1 MARKSISDNQ
11 ISASSQL
18 DGNHS
23 AIQARLHSKAGA
35 WSPLNNDLSQ
45 WLQVDLGSDTRVTR
59 VATQG
64 SNAYNESVTKYK
76 LQYSDDGVTFQ
87 FYKDV
92 GDTSAKVF
100 ARLSA
105 KYAVLHWFINSCFSV
120 YHQVMMQ
127 LGRAQKSETERVSL
141 AFWVL
146 LVPPNCT
153 ISISISICIFL
164 VFMWRNHILKL
175 NNYLSFWGFSFIR

>member
-1 MARKSISDNQ
+1 MVKYFKPHRPLKLSGFKITSDKTTITLRFTVAISLPISITACIAPLGMERKSISDNQ

-23 AIQARLHSKAGA
+23 AIQARLHSKTGA
-35 WSPLNNDLSQ
+35 WSPLTDNINQ
-45 WLQVDLGSDTRVTR
+45 WLQVNLGSATRVTR

-92 GDTSAKVF
+92 GDSSAKVF
-100 ARLSA
+100 ARCQRIIHLF
-105 KYAVLHWFINSCFSV
+105 LD
-120 YHQVMMQ
+120 HQSM
-127 LGRAQKSETERVSL
+127 
-141 AFWVL
+141 F
-146 LVPPNCT
+146 
-153 ISISISICIFL
+153 
-164 VFMWRNHILKL
+164 
-175 NNYLSFWGFSFIR
+175 

>member
-1 MARKSISDNQ
+1 MESKLISDNQ

-23 AIQARLHSKAGA
+23 AIQARLHSKADGSNARA
-35 WSPLNNDLSQ
+35 WSALTNDPNQ
-45 WLQVDLGSDTRVTR
+45 WLQVDLGSATRVTR

-100 ARLSA
+100 ARCQRNKHLFTDSWIRALSS
-105 KYAVLHWFINSCFSV
+105 YD
-120 YHQVMMQ
+120 
-127 LGRAQKSETERVSL
+127 GRGKFGEYKRSETEKDL
-141 AFWVL
+141 
-146 LVPPNCT
+146 
-153 ISISISICIFL
+153 
-164 VFMWRNHILKL
+164 
-175 NNYLSFWGFSFIR
+175 

>member
-1 MARKSISDNQ
+1 MAISLPISIIACIAPLGMERKSISDNQ

-23 AIQARLHSKAGA
+23 AIQARLHSKTGA
-35 WSPLNNDLSQ
+35 WSPLTDNINQ
-45 WLQVDLGSDTRVTR
+45 WLQVNLGSATRVTR

-92 GDTSAKVF
+92 GDSSAKVF
-100 ARLSA
+100 VRCQRIIHL
-105 KYAVLHWFINSCFSV
+105 FID
-120 YHQVMMQ
+120 HQSM
-127 LGRAQKSETERVSL
+127 
-141 AFWVL
+141 F
-146 LVPPNCT
+146 
-153 ISISISICIFL
+153 
-164 VFMWRNHILKL
+164 
-175 NNYLSFWGFSFIR
+175 

>member
-1 MARKSISDNQ
+1 MESKLISDDQ
-11 ISASSQL
+11 IIASSQL

-23 AIQARLHSKAGA
+23 AIQARLHSKTDGSNAGA
-35 WSPLNNDLSQ
+35 WSALTNDLNQ
-45 WLQVDLGSDTRVTR
+45 WLQVDLGSATRVTR

-100 ARLSA
+100 ARCPRIEHL
-105 KYAVLHWFINSCFSV
+105 FIDSCFSV
-120 YHQVMMQ
+120 YHRVMIRVEVW
-127 LGRAQKSETERVSL
+127 RAQKKRNSR
-141 AFWVL
+141 
-146 LVPPNCT
+146 
-153 ISISISICIFL
+153 SI
-164 VFMWRNHILKL
+164 
-175 NNYLSFWGFSFIR
+175 FSFLSAFQTS

>member
-1 MARKSISDNQ
+1 MRPARRIDSSKNTFVLITFGVSLARHLKLCSCKITSDNKTSPLRFTVAIGLPISIIACIAPLGMERKSISDNQ

-18 DGNHS
+18 NGNHS

-35 WSPLNNDLSQ
+35 WSPLTNDDSQ

-64 SNAYNESVTKYK
+64 SNAYNESVTKYN

-92 GDTSAKVF
+92 GDSSAKVF
-100 ARLSA
+100 ARFLT
-105 KYAVLHWFINSCFSV
+105 KYTLIH
-120 YHQVMMQ
+120 
-127 LGRAQKSETERVSL
+127 
-141 AFWVL
+141 
-146 LVPPNCT
+146 
-153 ISISISICIFL
+153 
-164 VFMWRNHILKL
+164 
-175 NNYLSFWGFSFIR
+175 